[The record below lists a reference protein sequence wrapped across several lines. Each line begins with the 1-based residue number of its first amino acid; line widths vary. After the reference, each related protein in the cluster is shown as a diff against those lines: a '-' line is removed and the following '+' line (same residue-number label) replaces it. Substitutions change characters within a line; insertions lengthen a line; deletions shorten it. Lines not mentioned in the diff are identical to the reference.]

1 MILRKNQEHIKKLLF
16 TMENVFANSA
26 EKKKQ
31 TENNISL
38 TEMIL
43 MTNITGFKYYLLL
56 TIDTDGKS

>member
-1 MILRKNQEHIKKLLF
+1 
-16 TMENVFANSA
+16 MENVFANSA
-26 EKKKQ
+26 EKKQQ